1 MGWCMVQPSHDHDAD
16 AEQTDD
22 GLTPAD
28 VRDQFTAILDE
39 GDGSGDRATPL
50 EVLLTPRARV
60 DVLQAVLTAGES
72 LTVAEVVEATGR
84 NQSTVNRHLR
94 ELADLGYLE
103 QSKKGNA
110 AVFAPR
116 ADHPVIQLLEM
127 LLTVQ
132 RHGVT
137 PMHLD
142 EAFVGTPGE
151 DYDAGDHPADPG
163 DWSG

>member
-1 MGWCMVQPSHDHDAD
+1 MEQRHHDDQTT
-16 AEQTDD
+16 QTDG
-22 GLTPAD
+22 GLTSNDIRAQFGTILERAD
-28 VRDQFTAILDE
+28 GA
-39 GDGSGDRATPL
+39 GDRATPL

-60 DVLQAVLTAGES
+60 DALQAVLTASEP

-142 EAFVGTPGE
+142 EAFIGTPGE
-151 DYDAGDHPADPG
+151 DYDAGDHPANPG
-163 DWSG
+163 DWSA

>member
-1 MGWCMVQPSHDHDAD
+1 MVQTSHDHDAD
-16 AEQTDD
+16 AEQTD
-22 GLTPAD
+22 GELTPAD
-28 VRDQFTAILDE
+28 VRDQFTAILDGG
-39 GDGSGDRATPL
+39 GDGGRATPL

-60 DVLQAVLTAGES
+60 DALQAVLTASEP

-151 DYDAGDHPADPG
+151 SYDAGDHPADPG
-163 DWSG
+163 DWGE